1 MLSEFWGLMYFEIWR
16 LHCEFSFLISSGSL
30 CWVSPHINVTF
41 MFSSNQLFLLQK
53 PSHRPKITANLQW
66 FSKPNKSADPRFWS
80 PGTISKKFSSLSN
93 SNEQQSCVRPD
104 GRGQEKSP
112 VSPFVLGFSSG
123 SEGRRSDDGHYRA
136 ASVGEVPPRLSWG
149 YAEGELGRS

>member
-1 MLSEFWGLMYFEIWR
+1 MLNKWLMER
-16 LHCEFSFLISSGSL
+16 LKAAIFFSFLISSGSL

-53 PSHRPKITANLQW
+53 QSDRPKITANLQW
-66 FSKPNKSADPRFWS
+66 FSKSNKSADPRFWS
-80 PGTISKKFSSLSN
+80 PGTISKNFSSLSN

-104 GRGQEKSP
+104 GRGQGKSP
-112 VSPFVLGFSSG
+112 VSPFILGFSSG
-123 SEGRRSDDGHYRA
+123 SEGRRSDDGRYWA